1 MTILLTLAV
10 YSVRISSD
18 FPTQSLYLP
27 YVSVYFTIGYLHTF
41 STLLWLCVQSYM
53 IERKIM
59 FWWVFYIAYFQS
71 KIDLFFTILV
81 RLFKS
86 LKKTKKQ
93 EPKVGLDP
101 VPMKQVCNKCDMCIN
116 CLKDKNKAKA
126 SDDSFKVKKFV
137 RFVNGMW
144 SPGLGRPRREAARK
158 ILNSFKESLYVSW

>member
-116 CLKDKNKAKA
+116 CLKDKNKVKENE
-126 SDDSFKVKKFV
+126 DSLKFLKF
-137 RFVNGMW
+137 RCEQVNIVVFSTIFLSTLISYTAIW
-144 SPGLGRPRREAARK
+144 TTIAYNQ
-158 ILNSFKESLYVSW
+158 IY